1 MARVIWSPEAL
12 AQLRHI
18 VEYVQLFDP
27 AAARSFSERLFA
39 LGESLADFPRRGRPA
54 ANGTREL
61 VTVRPYILRYHVEP
75 EEREEVDEAAED
87 GGADE
92 EVSILGIRHAA
103 QLADD

>member
-27 AAARSFSERLFA
+27 AAARSFSLRLFA

-54 ANGTREL
+54 ANGTREM

-75 EEREEVDEAAED
+75 EERDDAD
-87 GGADE
+87 GAVDE

-103 QLADD
+103 QLADE